1 MNPAP
6 PNITSGK
13 ILVID
18 DNPVIQRSMYFALR
32 DQGYTVLMSGQIS
45 EALKILRRERLDAI
59 LLDLNF
65 PPSVS
70 AGATAMG
77 DGFWALDWMQR
88 MDEIKD
94 IPVIIISSDAPE
106 KSKAHALAA
115 GAVAYFQK
123 PVDKYELVAT
133 IEELLAQKSAP
144 KA

>member
-18 DNPVIQRSMYFALR
+18 DNPIIQRSMYFALR
-32 DQGYTVLMSGQIS
+32 DRGYTVLMSGEIS
-45 EALKILRRERLDAI
+45 EALKIRRRERLDAI

-65 PPSVS
+65 PPNAS
-70 AGATAMG
+70 AGANAMG
-77 DGFWALDWMQR
+77 NGFWALDWMQP

-94 IPVIIISSDAPE
+94 IPVIIISIDPPG
-106 KSKAHALAA
+106 KSKAHAMACGAA
-115 GAVAYFQK
+115 AYFHK
-123 PVDKYELVAT
+123 PIDKYELVAT
-133 IEELLAQKSAP
+133 LEELLANKLAP

>member
-32 DQGYTVLMSGQIS
+32 DRGYTVLMSGQIS
-45 EALKILRRERLDAI
+45 EALKIVRRERLDAI

-65 PPSVS
+65 PPNAS
-70 AGATAMG
+70 AGANAIS

-123 PVDKYELVAT
+123 PIDKYELVAT
-133 IEELLAQKSAP
+133 VEELLAHKSAS
-144 KA
+144 KV